1 MDDIS
6 LFISLET
13 TEKRKYLIDFF
24 KKVRFLKKKNKN
36 VDVYHL
42 GMKDNPNFWAE
53 LYENDPL
60 PEEKCPRK
68 YIRVG
73 PEFQVDI

>member
-13 TEKRKYLIDFF
+13 TEKRKYLNEFF
-24 KKVRFLKKKNKN
+24 KKVNVLKKENQN
-36 VDVYHL
+36 IDVYQL
-42 GMKDNPNFWAE
+42 GMKENPNFWAE
-53 LYENDPL
+53 LYEDDPL
-60 PEEKCPRK
+60 PEEKCPQK